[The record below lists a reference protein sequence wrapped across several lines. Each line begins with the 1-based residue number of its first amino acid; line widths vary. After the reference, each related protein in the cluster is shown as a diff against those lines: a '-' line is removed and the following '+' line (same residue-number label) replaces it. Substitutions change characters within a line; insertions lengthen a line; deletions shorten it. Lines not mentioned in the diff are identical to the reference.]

1 MGKNRIK
8 GLRDITVDNQDY
20 KWSCVDRFKI
30 WKDKKLIFESGWY
43 NREKYPNVCYFT
55 RSGITPGI
63 VAKVIRQLNGTER
76 ENEIEDLAYRVDQ
89 EGACGIGYYSKHAT
103 FDDKKAEELWV
114 KFNESYEALVKYLRE
129 NTEYHGKGQKV

>member
-1 MGKNRIK
+1 MTKNRIK

-20 KWSCVDRFKI
+20 KWSCVDGFKI

-43 NREKYPNVCYFT
+43 NEEKYPEVKYFRT
-55 RSGITPGI
+55 KGITPGI

-76 ENEIEDLAYRVDQ
+76 ENEIEDLAYRVEN
-89 EGACGIGYYSKHAT
+89 EGACGIGYYSKYAT

-114 KFNESYEALVKYLRE
+114 KFNESYESLVKYLEE
-129 NTEYHGKGQKV
+129 NTEYHGKGQKI